1 MLNKVETISKKLTLG
16 EELVVLTKKEFDRL
30 RERMDE
36 LSDALAKISRGEKEL
51 RSGKTKIVS
60 SLSQLTK

>member
-1 MLNKVETISKKLTLG
+1 MITKVGVISKKLTLG

-30 RERMDE
+30 RKRMTE
-36 LSDALAKISRGEKEL
+36 LSDVLAKISRGEKEL